1 MIIEGLL
8 TTTDEDGRPHVA
20 PMGPCV
26 DPQLQRWL
34 LRPWATST
42 TYRLLRANP
51 HCVFHV
57 VDDVVP
63 VVESALGLASSL
75 HFERHEATAD
85 AAEQPAAGVWIIPD
99 ACHWYHLHVT
109 SWETCQPRAE
119 AEAEVL
125 EHQVLRPFWG
135 WNRAKHAVL
144 EATILATRLHLA
156 ERRLIDQDLAR
167 LQPAIDK
174 TAGPRELVA
183 WQMLQDFFE
192 SN

>member
-8 TTTDEDGRPHVA
+8 TTTDEAGRPHVA
-20 PMGPCV
+20 PMGPSV
-26 DPQLQRWL
+26 DPQLRRWL

-63 VVESALGLASSL
+63 VVESALGMASSL
-75 HFERHEATAD
+75 SFERYVATANSE
-85 AAEQPAAGVWIIPD
+85 EQPAASVWVIPS
-99 ACHWYHLHVT
+99 ACHWYQLRVT
-109 SWETCQPRAE
+109 SWEAIQPRAE
-119 AEAEVL
+119 AVAEVL
-125 EHQVLRPFWG
+125 EQRVLRPFWG

-156 ERRLIDQDLAR
+156 ERRLIDEDLAR

-174 TAGPRELVA
+174 TAGPRELLA
-183 WQMLQDFFE
+183 WQLLRDFFE
-192 SN
+192 SH